1 MRETQMG
8 MKMIVSVLDSNSVLN
23 FREVKL
29 IYDLLPNGKYLDIL
43 NEWVFYVGMKGEC
56 ER

>member
-1 MRETQMG
+1 MMRETQMG

-43 NEWVFYVGMKGEC
+43 NE
-56 ER
+56 